1 MWCQCYISLPSFLV
15 QYLASVSQT
24 DNIMGYV
31 HYVVRT
37 VHTIKF
43 ADEWQ
48 ERAGTV
54 AGRHWK
60 HNYLERLFQHLES
73 DEINRIQ
80 LSRPDSERDQKLKKL
95 RKRFKDKYEKVI
107 ASRNHVLKL
116 YTIVCGFLYS
126 LLC

>member
-1 MWCQCYISLPSFLV
+1 
-15 QYLASVSQT
+15 
-24 DNIMGYV
+24 V

-48 ERAGTV
+48 ERAGT
-54 AGRHWK
+54 AEGRHWK
-60 HNYLERLFQHLES
+60 QNYLERSFQYLES

-80 LSRPDSERDQKLKKL
+80 LSGMDREGDQKLKKL
-95 RKRFKDKYEKVI
+95 RKRFKAKYEKVI

-116 YTIVCGFLYS
+116 YTIVCGFLYG
-126 LLC
+126 LP